1 MSVAA
6 AKASATSEARKPR
19 RARTPSVLQMEAVE
33 CGAASLAMILGHH
46 GRWVPLEDLRL
57 ACGVTRDGSNAAN
70 VLKAARRYGLG
81 ARGFRKEPGQL
92 LDLPVPSIIHWN
104 FNHYVVFEGMRGDRV
119 YLNDPASGPR
129 VVSREELDASFT
141 GVVLAFE
148 PGEGFVRGGHRP
160 STLGAL
166 ASYLSGSR
174 LALSFIALAS
184 LLLVIPG
191 ILIAAFGRIFV
202 DEILVANM
210 QHWLVPLCIG
220 LGLTALLRAI
230 LTHYQQKYLLRL
242 EAKLAVVTASRYLS
256 KLLEL
261 PAAFFA
267 QRAVGELSNRVAAA
281 DRISTLLSRELS
293 TTVFSAVAAIFYAAV
308 LAGYDPTLAAAVV
321 FLTAINFV
329 VLRAVERKRDLL
341 SRRALTEGGRLLS
354 TTVGSITAI
363 ETLKSSGTEDDAFAR
378 WSGHQANLLTTTQA
392 LGVQGAMLGTVPTL
406 LAALTTVA
414 VLGLGGWQVIEGN
427 LTLGALVAVQSLTSS
442 ITSPVQKLVDF
453 GGRIQ
458 TIKADLARVA
468 DTFAYVEG
476 GPGLDGPGLDGH
488 GPQDSGAAAAATE
501 AGPQPT
507 AGEDPSPQG
516 LQIRNLSFGYSPVA
530 PPLIKDFELS
540 VEPGKRVAL
549 VGGSGSGKSTV
560 GRLIVGLYRPWTG
573 TVRYNGNDLTAMP
586 PEVFSS
592 TIAHVDQDVFMF
604 EGTVRDNLTLWDS
617 GADDATLTRAL
628 EDAELYPEIAARPG
642 RLDAEVVEGGL
653 NFSGGQRQRLE
664 IARALVTGPAVL
676 VLDEATA
683 ALDPISEKA
692 IDDNLRRRGSTCII
706 IAHRLSTIRDCDEI
720 LVMRKGKV
728 VERGT
733 HDALLAMDGEYAAL
747 IGAA

>member
-1 MSVAA
+1 
-6 AKASATSEARKPR
+6 
-19 RARTPSVLQMEAVE
+19 MEAVE
-33 CGAASLAMILGHH
+33 CGAACLAMILGHH

-70 VLKAARRYGLG
+70 LLKAARRYGLG
-81 ARGFRKEPGQL
+81 AKGFRKEPEKL

-104 FNHYVVFEGMRGDRV
+104 FNHYLVFEGVRGDRV
-119 YLNDPASGPR
+119 YLNDPSSGPR
-129 VVSREELDASFT
+129 VVSREELDACFT

-148 PGEGFVRGGHRP
+148 PGEDFVRGGHRP
-160 STLGAL
+160 STIGAL
-166 ASYLSGSR
+166 ADYLSGSW

-191 ILIAAFGRIFV
+191 VLIAAFGRIFV
-202 DEILVANM
+202 DQILVANM
-210 QHWLVPLCIG
+210 THWLVPLCIG
-220 LGLTALLRAI
+220 LSLTALLRAI

-256 KLLEL
+256 KLLQL

-267 QRAVGELSNRVAAA
+267 QRAVGELSNRVGAA

-293 TTVFSAVAAIFYAAV
+293 TTFFSAVAAIFYAAV
-308 LAGYDPTLAAAVV
+308 LAGYEPTIAAAVV
-321 FLTAINFV
+321 GLTAINFV

-341 SRRALTEGGRLLS
+341 SKRALTEGGRLLS

-378 WSGHQANLLTTTQA
+378 WSGHQANLLTTSQA
-392 LGVQGAMLGTVPTL
+392 MGVQSAMLGTVPAL

-414 VLGLGGWQVIEGN
+414 VLGLGGWYVIEGS
-427 LTLGALVAVQSLTSS
+427 LTLGALVAVQSLSSS
-442 ITSPVQKLVDF
+442 ITAPVQKLVDF
-453 GGRIQ
+453 GGRMQ

-468 DTFAYVEG
+468 DTFAYQEGSG
-476 GPGLDGPGLDGH
+476 GPA
-488 GPQDSGAAAAATE
+488 DSGTTADSEAANPEAT
-501 AGPQPT
+501 
-507 AGEDPSPQG
+507 GETTLDEEPAPKG
-516 LQIRNLSFGYSPVA
+516 LEIRNLSFGYSPVA
-530 PPLIKDFELS
+530 PPLIKNFDLR

-573 TVRYNGNDLTAMP
+573 SVRYNGDDLTTMP

-617 GADDATLTRAL
+617 GADDATLIRAL

-642 RLDAEVVEGGL
+642 RLEAEVTEGGL

-664 IARALVTGPAVL
+664 IARALVTQPSVL

-720 LVMRKGKV
+720 LVMRNGKV

-733 HDALLAMDGEYAAL
+733 HDALLALDGEYAAL